1 MNVSK
6 APIHQELKE
15 IKQLTF
21 ASLIKELKT
30 NALPVYTRLTV
41 IRPMADIHFKIS
53 AKKRP
58 SINLCKR
65 HNINVG
71 TK

>member
-21 ASLIKELKT
+21 APLTKELKT
-30 NALPVYTRLTV
+30 NALLVYT
-41 IRPMADIHFKIS
+41 
-53 AKKRP
+53 
-58 SINLCKR
+58 
-65 HNINVG
+65 
-71 TK
+71 

>member
-21 ASLIKELKT
+21 ASLTKELKT

-41 IRPMADIHFKIS
+41 IGPMADIHFK
-53 AKKRP
+53 
-58 SINLCKR
+58 
-65 HNINVG
+65 
-71 TK
+71 